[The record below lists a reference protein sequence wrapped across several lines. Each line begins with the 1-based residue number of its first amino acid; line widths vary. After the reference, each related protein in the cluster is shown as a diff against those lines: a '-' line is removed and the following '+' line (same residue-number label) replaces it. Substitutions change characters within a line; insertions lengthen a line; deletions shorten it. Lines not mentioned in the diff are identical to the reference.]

1 MNMYQ
6 IIITSYVLFLL
17 LINSTIYKKL
27 PNRLFINTIITVI
40 YFLIIVF
47 RPITLPDNLHYV
59 ELFNYFSLSE
69 IRLGQLSF
77 ADLINGELGFYIL
90 LSICQLL
97 FGNANYQ
104 MFFLTISIINFILFF
119 KGSSLILNKYS
130 FNNVKINSLFLPL
143 FLLYISYYGFMYNM
157 IVLRAS
163 ISISLLYYSVA
174 QKISNKPIKFV
185 FFLLLSLFFH
195 RSAILSI
202 ILALSIIFIP
212 TLSRKQYMIIW
223 AIILFIYIFRI
234 NELFINTDFNR
245 ILGLSQSKDESLFGA
260 YLSNEFVISRYS
272 IRNLYLILIL
282 PFFIYLNNNNT
293 FKLLNLFIIGLF
305 IQILFQGIP
314 ALGRATDYF
323 IFFSVIL
330 SLFVYIN
337 IQKLVYKNFFLFIVV
352 IMNYILFYRLAV
364 Q

>member
-1 MNMYQ
+1 MFGF
-6 IIITSYVLFLL
+6 ILTSYILFLI
-17 LINSTIYKKL
+17 LINSSIYKKIDN
-27 PNRLFINTIITVI
+27 PFVINIFVSVL
-40 YFLIIVF
+40 YLLIIIY
-47 RPITLPDNLHYV
+47 RPITLPDNLYYV
-59 ELFNYFSLSE
+59 ELFSYYDLAGHTE
-69 IRLGQLSF
+69 GQLSF
-77 ADLINGELGFYIL
+77 FDLIDEEYGFYTL
-90 LSICQLL
+90 VTFCQSI
-97 FGNANYQ
+97 FGKENYQ
-104 MFFLTISIINFILFF
+104 LFFLVVSIINFILFF
-119 KGSSLILNKYS
+119 KGSSIILDKYGT
-130 FNNVKINSLFLPL
+130 NNRTINQLFLPL

-202 ILALSIIFIP
+202 IIALSIIFIP

-223 AIILFIYIFRI
+223 AIILFIYIFRM

-245 ILGLSQSKDESLFGA
+245 MLGLSQSKDESLFGA

-272 IRNLYLILIL
+272 LRNLYLILIL

-352 IMNYILFYRLAV
+352 IMNYIFFYRLV
-364 Q
+364 VR